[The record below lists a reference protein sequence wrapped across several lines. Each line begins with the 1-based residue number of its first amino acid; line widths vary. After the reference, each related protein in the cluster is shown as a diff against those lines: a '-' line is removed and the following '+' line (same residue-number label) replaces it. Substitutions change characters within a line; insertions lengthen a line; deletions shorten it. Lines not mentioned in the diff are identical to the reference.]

1 MLKKIKNKITMNEFA
16 KLISY
21 LFHSRTQA
29 HIFHLQTDSFAAHS
43 ALNGYYDAIIGL
55 TDGLV
60 ESYQGKY
67 GILTNYSNF
76 SILEYKSCEE
86 VIMYFQGLDMT
97 IEKLRK
103 SIPQDSYI
111 QNQVDT
117 IVELVSST
125 IYKLKFLK

>member
-1 MLKKIKNKITMNEFA
+1 MNEFS

-43 ALNGYYDAIIGL
+43 ALNGYYDEIIGL
-55 TDGLV
+55 ADGLV

-76 SILEYKSCEE
+76 NLLEYKSCEDI
-86 VIMYFQGLDMT
+86 IMYFQGLNMT
-97 IEKLRK
+97 VEKCRK

-111 QNQVDT
+111 QNQIDT
-117 IVELVSST
+117 VVELISST

>member
-1 MLKKIKNKITMNEFA
+1 MNEFS

-29 HIFHLQTDSFAAHS
+29 HIYHLQTPSFAAHM
-43 ALNGYYDAIIGL
+43 ALNGYYDGIIPL
-55 TDGLV
+55 VDGLV

-76 SILEYKSCEE
+76 NILEYKSCEE
-86 VIMYFQGLDMT
+86 IIMYFQGLNMT
-97 IEKLRK
+97 IEKLRTA
-103 SIPQDSYI
+103 IPQDTYL
-111 QNQVDT
+111 QNQIDT
-117 IVELVSST
+117 VTELITST

>member
-1 MLKKIKNKITMNEFA
+1 MNEFA

-43 ALNGYYDAIIGL
+43 ALNGYYDAVIGL
-55 TDGLV
+55 ADGLV

-76 SILEYKSCEE
+76 NLLEYKSCEDI
-86 VIMYFQGLDMT
+86 IMYFQGLNMT
-97 IEKLRK
+97 VEKCRK

-111 QNQVDT
+111 QNQIDT
-117 IVELVSST
+117 VTELITST
-125 IYKLKFLK
+125 MYKLKFLK

>member
-1 MLKKIKNKITMNEFA
+1 MNEFA

-29 HIFHLQTDSFAAHS
+29 HIFHLQTDSFAAHM
-43 ALNGYYDAIIGL
+43 ALNGYYDGIVDLI
-55 TDGLV
+55 DGLV

-76 SILEYKSCEE
+76 SILEYKDCEE
-86 VIMYFQGLDMT
+86 VIMYFQSLNMT
-97 IEKLRK
+97 VEKLR
-103 SIPQDSYI
+103 IIAPQDSYI
-111 QNQVDT
+111 QNQIDT
-117 IVELVSST
+117 VIELITST